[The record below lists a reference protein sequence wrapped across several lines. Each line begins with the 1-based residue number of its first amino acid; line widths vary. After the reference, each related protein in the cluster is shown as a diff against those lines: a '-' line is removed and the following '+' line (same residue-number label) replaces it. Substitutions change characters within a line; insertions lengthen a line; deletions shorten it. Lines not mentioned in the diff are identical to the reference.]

1 MVFWEEPK
9 KRTRIG
15 KVEWEAIKAR
25 YRNKCCV
32 CGKTER
38 SAGVLEKAHVKANSR
53 GGTQYFP
60 LCPTCHKKYDKGL
73 LTVAELKKL
82 GLTKEDYARLRPKK
96 PKKKDEIDRLL
107 GG

>member
-1 MVFWEEPK
+1 MLFWEEPK

-32 CGKTER
+32 CDKTER
-38 SAGVLEKAHVKANSR
+38 SAGVLEKAHVKAHGR

-60 LCPTCHKKYDKGL
+60 LCPTCHTKYDKGL
-73 LTVAELKKL
+73 MTVTELRKL
-82 GLTKEDYARLRPKK
+82 GLTKEAYARLKPKK
-96 PKKKDEIDRLL
+96 PKKRSDSLF
-107 GG
+107 